1 MTKDFGMKRLM
12 GLAAVAL
19 GIALLAWVGV
29 AVAIDHPLVHDR
41 TPLKPVL
48 FSFVLLSAG
57 VSWISEGDE
66 TEAET

>member
-1 MTKDFGMKRLM
+1 MKRIM

-29 AVAIDHPLVHDR
+29 ATAIDHPSVHDR
-41 TPLKPVL
+41 TPFKPVL

-57 VSWISEGDE
+57 VGWISDGHEE
-66 TEAET
+66 EAET

>member
-1 MTKDFGMKRLM
+1 MKRIM
-12 GLAAVAL
+12 GLGAVVL
-19 GIALLAWVGV
+19 GIALLGWVGV

-57 VSWISEGDE
+57 IGWISEGDE
-66 TEAET
+66 EEAEA

>member
-1 MTKDFGMKRLM
+1 MKRML
-12 GLAAVAL
+12 GLGAVVL

-41 TPLKPVL
+41 TPLKPML

-57 VSWISEGDE
+57 VGWISEGDE
-66 TEAET
+66 AEVEA